1 MRSDLV
7 FGAAAHFPNRFYL
20 CQLVSKGARKLHM
33 PKNRLQDTTNN
44 VFVILLQAS
53 PIAQVVPLSA
63 HFQRR
68 LAA

>member
-44 VFVILLQAS
+44 VFVILLHVS
-53 PIAQVVPLSA
+53 PTAQFVPQST
-63 HFQRR
+63 HFQGR